1 MLHMSPMKGA
11 AATRSFS
18 DPLSGSVEALAD
30 ENVDLKRKV
39 DLLMRKLSDQKLQ
52 QKVHP
57 ALPPTRQKP
66 WGRGGSTVQRPSSA
80 LPPLPTHLHRRPTG
94 SLHPTLARDR
104 TARAEDGEKVL
115 PTLVSVGTRAVLSS
129 HTAAGRGQGLDQ
141 GAQMRI
147 HVQVPPV
154 QRRLLLALLGPALLQ
169 VQAPVNPL
177 TLSC

>member
-66 WGRGGSTVQRPSSA
+66 WGRGGLHCSTALKRSTTTPDAPS
-80 LPPLPTHLHRRPTG
+80 PTTHR
-94 SLHPTLARDR
+94 
-104 TARAEDGEKVL
+104 
-115 PTLVSVGTRAVLSS
+115 
-129 HTAAGRGQGLDQ
+129 
-141 GAQMRI
+141 
-147 HVQVPPV
+147 
-154 QRRLLLALLGPALLQ
+154 
-169 VQAPVNPL
+169 
-177 TLSC
+177 